1 MFLDRFRYAH
11 TDTHYICC
19 HTDRHTETLNPII
32 HGSQQCYNI
41 NPRREGNGCRPDYLL
56 TATSVTLVSSV
67 AKQISRPLPSDPHN
81 ITADQWINRHVSLL
95 QGLFWDWEWASEEH
109 SSSLPSYWSESL
121 CLDGERMHLIYE
133 LCGQHVSAAALGL
146 VHVLKPRV
154 CTTIDHCNL
163 YWC

>member
-1 MFLDRFRYAH
+1 MAASSV
-11 TDTHYICC
+11 TIS
-19 HTDRHTETLNPII
+19 TL
-32 HGSQQCYNI
+32 
-41 NPRREGNGCRPDYLL
+41 RREGNGCRPDYLL
-56 TATSVTLVSSV
+56 TATSVTLVPSV

-109 SSSLPSYWSESL
+109 SSPLPSYWSESL
-121 CLDGERMHLIYE
+121 CLDGERKHLIHE

-163 YWC
+163 YWSAEKRTIGRCTARPRVPGCTLIKHA